1 MTEVF
6 YILYCESADAYVYEE
21 RQDCWQYTGQDFA
34 LRFPNLREVKKARK
48 KLETEGFPPLTIFKM
63 KQTTTIIKKIRTQE
77 KKHVSA

>member
-21 RQDCWQYTGQDFA
+21 RPDCWQYTGQDTA
-34 LRFPNLREVKKARK
+34 LRFSALREAKKTRK